1 MMNNLELITDIMVNM
16 DEVKDEAYKDKN
28 IDYVVVDSYIYNKLK
43 TISNELYKVRDYMN
57 IIDVENKG
65 D

>member
-1 MMNNLELITDIMVNM
+1 MNNLELITDIMVNM
-16 DEVKDEAYKDKN
+16 DEIKDEAYKDKN
-28 IDYVVVDSYIYNKLK
+28 IDYVVVDAYIYDKLK

-57 IIDVENKG
+57 MIDEENKG

>member
-1 MMNNLELITDIMVNM
+1 MNNLELITDIMVNM

-57 IIDVENKG
+57 MIDVENKG

>member
-1 MMNNLELITDIMVNM
+1 MNNLELITDIMVNM
-16 DEVKDEAYKDKN
+16 DEIKDEAYKDKN

-57 IIDVENKG
+57 MIDEENKG

>member
-1 MMNNLELITDIMVNM
+1 MNNLELITDIMVNM
-16 DEVKDEAYKDKN
+16 DEIKDEAYKDNN
-28 IDYVVVDSYIYNKLK
+28 IDYVVVDAYIYDKLK

-57 IIDVENKG
+57 MIDEENKG

>member
-1 MMNNLELITDIMVNM
+1 MNNLELITDIMVDM
-16 DEVKDEAYKDKN
+16 DEIKDEAYKDKN

>member
-1 MMNNLELITDIMVNM
+1 MNNLELITDIMVNM

-57 IIDVENKG
+57 IIDAENKG

>member
-16 DEVKDEAYKDKN
+16 DEIKDEAYKDKN
-28 IDYVVVDSYIYNKLK
+28 IDYVVVDAYIYDKLK

-57 IIDVENKG
+57 MIDEENKG

>member
-16 DEVKDEAYKDKN
+16 DEIKDEAYKDKN

-57 IIDVENKG
+57 MIDEENKG

>member
-1 MMNNLELITDIMVNM
+1 MNNLELITDIMVNM

>member
-1 MMNNLELITDIMVNM
+1 MNNLELITDIMVNM
-16 DEVKDEAYKDKN
+16 DEIKDEAYKDKN